1 MSCVSLEERSMAKS
15 VTLAVNEGGI
25 VKTLQQIF
33 KDLLEKKLV
42 EALLVPLELPSKEN
56 VVQSLVASPGAL
68 DAANPLAPVLPVN
81 TANIV
86 SKMTKVAPSEKKVAV
101 IARSCELRALTELVK
116 LKQASLD
123 NIVLIG
129 IDCFGAFSVP
139 DYGKFAKESSSP
151 AEDFLNTVKDDKS
164 DDSRLRE
171 ACQSCEYPYPLN
183 ADIVIGLI
191 GADFDKEALLTANT
205 PEGESILEGL
215 GLPEA
220 SGADARDAAIQKV
233 VAEKTKKRDE
243 LFELTQK
250 ECYGLENLGIILAP
264 CIGCHN
270 CRDMCPI
277 CYCKECVFDSP
288 TFAFEADKYIG
299 WAERKGAIRMPT
311 DTFLFHLTRLNHMV
325 TSCVGCGLCQEA
337 CPNDVPVFRIFR
349 LVGSKVQPTFD
360 YVPGRDVEEPLP
372 LTAYKEEELEKVG
385 YE

>member
-1 MSCVSLEERSMAKS
+1 MAKS
-15 VTLAVNEGGI
+15 VTLTVSEGSI
-25 VKTLQQIF
+25 VKTLQQF
-33 KDLLEKKLV
+33 LKDMLEKNLV
-42 EALLVPLELPSKEN
+42 DALLVPLELPSKEN
-56 VVQSLVASPGAL
+56 VVQSLVANPEAL

-81 TANIV
+81 TASIV
-86 SKMTKVAPSEKKVAV
+86 SKMTKVAPSEKKMAV
-101 IARSCELRALTELVK
+101 VARSCELRALTELVK

-139 DYGKFAKESSSP
+139 DYGNFARESSSP
-151 AEDFLNTVKDDKS
+151 AEDFVKTVKDGKS

-183 ADIVIGLI
+183 ADITIGLTGI
-191 GADFDKEALLTANT
+191 DFNKEAVLIANT
-205 PEGESILEGL
+205 PEGEAIVDGL
-215 GLPEA
+215 GLPE
-220 SGADARDAAIQKV
+220 GAGTEAREAAIEKV
-233 VAEKTKKRDE
+233 VAEKVKKRDE
-243 LFELTQK
+243 LFEVTQK
-250 ECYGLENLGIILAP
+250 ECYGLENLGAIFTP

-277 CYCKECVFDSP
+277 CYCKECVFDST
-288 TFAFEADKYIG
+288 TFAFEADKYVG
-299 WAERKGAIRMPT
+299 WAERKGALRMPT

-325 TSCVGCGLCQEA
+325 TSCVGCGLCQDA

-360 YVPGRDVEEPLP
+360 YVPGQNVEDELP
-372 LTAYKEEELEKVG
+372 LTMFKEDELEKVG